1 MKSLQ
6 IDLVNEHVNKN
17 IVDFHTRR
25 IRSLQELQLERLL
38 TKNPYLL
45 RAKNV
50 STASDLITSLLE
62 AFLSSSEEK
71 LFGDFLEGLAV
82 FVAQNTCGGYKS
94 SAPGV
99 DLEFENG
106 GLHYLVSV
114 KSGTNWGNS
123 SQQRRLEQDLQ
134 DATRRLKQ
142 SHHGA
147 NVQPTL
153 GICYGKTRTSYLR
166 GYLKVVG
173 QNFWYLISENKELY
187 KEIIEPVGY
196 RAREHNESFLEERNQ
211 LANRLT
217 KSFLDR
223 FCDGRGRIDWPK
235 LVEFNSGNFDLYRYL
250 S

>member
-6 IDLVNEHVNKN
+6 LGLVNDFVNEN
-17 IVDFHTRR
+17 IIDFHTRR
-25 IRSLQELQLERLL
+25 IRSLEELRLEKLL

-50 STASDLITSLLE
+50 STASELITSLLE

-114 KSGTNWGNS
+114 KSGPNWGNS

-134 DATRRLKQ
+134 DATKRLKQ
-142 SHHGA
+142 TRHGS
-147 NVQPTL
+147 NIQPTL
-153 GICYGKTRTSYLR
+153 GICYGRTRTSYLR

-173 QNFWYLISENKELY
+173 QNFWYLISGDKELY
-187 KEIIEPVGY
+187 KQIIEPVGF
-196 RAREHNESFLEERNQ
+196 RAREHNESFLQERNQ

-217 KSFLDR
+217 KSFLDQY
-223 FCDGRGRIDWPK
+223 CDEKGRIDWPK
-235 LVEFNSGNFDLYRYL
+235 LVEFNSGNYDLDRNFP
-250 S
+250 